1 MLKKLLIAMLIIM
14 GVSSYSFEMQTQ
26 VKEIEKNVPRAEK
39 PELNDNIEYP
49 IDRLGITVV
58 EIRPYDNSKV
68 ELIYKAMEVE
78 AVIKTGINTN
88 LNYPFEKGKFKYKLK
103 KVLISKELIN
113 KLIPESINLA
123 KVNRTLN
130 ELEARKMGIKVNSVE
145 IKFDLKEKN
154 ANRIYFKNG
163 IIYID

>member
-49 IDRLGITVV
+49 ITVV

-145 IKFDLKEKN
+145 IKFNLKEKN

>member
-145 IKFDLKEKN
+145 IKFNLKEK
-154 ANRIYFKNG
+154 KCK
-163 IIYID
+163 